1 MRLWRQWVLVF
12 ILKYFWLMPCTRK
25 NQCKYETFSL
35 ITQDQSRCMLIPHQ
49 VNLCL
54 YPSFPTS
61 AVCMNLGMF
70 LSSLCLSFSI
80 CKMAISSVQS
90 LSRVWLLQPHG
101 LQHTRS
107 PVHHQL
113 PESTPNQNHRVGDA
127 IQPYHPLSSPS
138 PPALNLSQHQGLFK
152 WVSSLHQVA
161 KALEFQLQHQS
172 YQWTPRTDLL

>member
-35 ITQDQSRCMLIPHQ
+35 ITQDQSRCMLIPYQ

-101 LQHTRS
+101 LQHTR
-107 PVHHQL
+107 L
-113 PESTPNQNHRVGDA
+113 PCPLQSSEVPCRCE
-127 IQPYHPLSSPS
+127 QPAMVLTW
-138 PPALNLSQHQGLFK
+138 PAGWWCAFIIFHWGGTS
-152 WVSSLHQVA
+152 W
-161 KALEFQLQHQS
+161 
-172 YQWTPRTDLL
+172 